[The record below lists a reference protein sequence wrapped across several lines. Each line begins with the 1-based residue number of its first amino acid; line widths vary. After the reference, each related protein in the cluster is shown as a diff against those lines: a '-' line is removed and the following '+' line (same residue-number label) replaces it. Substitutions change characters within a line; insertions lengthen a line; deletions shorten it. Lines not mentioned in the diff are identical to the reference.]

1 MSDYIM
7 HSSGTWKNHK
17 WIRREGSPGNYKYY
31 YKTTSAGRDLPG
43 SKVGEHFKAA
53 EAERQN
59 KGDSIRDEM
68 GNRRFSNPD
77 TSKVNPTKE
86 RAISASRNAVV
97 GKKNDALHTTPSVG
111 RSNAL
116 ETKRKQMTAKYRNEM
131 VNRIIDS
138 MSGKTVT
145 SAVGTKLRSYDGRK
159 KYLSDLKNRYRYN
172 KEGKMRSE
180 QYANGKVNTDFV
192 DPNALGSDP
201 NKRHLGIHTRNYNGK
216 KKYLANKLRNN
227 YYNTYR
233 R

>member
-7 HSSGTWKNHK
+7 HSSGEWKNHK

-31 YKTTSAGRDLPG
+31 YKTTSSGGSLPG

-86 RAISASRNAVV
+86 RAMAASRNAVI
-97 GKKNDALHTTPSVG
+97 GRKNDALHTTPSVG
-111 RSNAL
+111 RSNAS
-116 ETKRKQMTAKYRNEM
+116 ETKRKEMAAKYRNDQ
-131 VNRIIDS
+131 VNRLIDS

-145 SAVGTKLRSYDGRK
+145 SAVGTKLRSYNGRK
-159 KYLSDLKNRYRYN
+159 KYLSDLHNRYRYN

-192 DPNALGSDP
+192 DPYAFKTSDP
-201 NKRHLGIHTRNYNGK
+201 NTRHGYITRNYDGK
-216 KKYLANKLRNN
+216 KKYIANRIKNN
-227 YYNTYR
+227 YYYKYR